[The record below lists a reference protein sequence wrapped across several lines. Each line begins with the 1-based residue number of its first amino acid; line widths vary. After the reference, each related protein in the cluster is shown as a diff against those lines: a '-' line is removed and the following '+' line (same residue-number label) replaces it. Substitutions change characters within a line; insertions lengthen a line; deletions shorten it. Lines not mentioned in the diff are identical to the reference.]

1 VCIQDFVIAACVCNL
16 VHIVQ
21 EEDVEH
27 YEEGEAGV
35 QKRVLRPQPY
45 LDPDSAL
52 EQLIRNEGGPEHAV
66 PTFDGRCVR
75 RCMCLAAG

>member
-1 VCIQDFVIAACVCNL
+1 MCLQDVVIAACVSKL
-16 VHIVQ
+16 LHIVQ

-35 QKRVLRPQPY
+35 QKRELRPQPY

-52 EQLIRNEGGPEHAV
+52 EQLMRNKGGLGHAV
-66 PTFDGRCVR
+66 PSFDGRCVR
-75 RCMCLAAG
+75 RCMCIAAG